1 MTFLQNRLT
10 GLVEPAQVITPIQQP
25 DVDCFIADWRPILD
39 ARIDELKRTGL
50 YTLAGVSQHNV
61 EDAHWTWPEKVKQR
75 TGQLQWE
82 SFALRCDGR
91 TQGVLYIDMLRRC
104 RLPSQQNLHMVYIDL
119 LATAPWNRRG
129 LTPHPQYRGVGEVLM
144 TEAIFHSN
152 DEGFGGR
159 IGLHSLP
166 TAEKFYRTQWG
177 MESLGPD
184 PDYYG
189 LTYFELTTERA
200 TEFMS
205 P

>member
-39 ARIDELKRTGL
+39 AKIDELKRTGL

-91 TQGVLYIDMLRRC
+91 TQGLLYIDMLRRC

-159 IGLHSLP
+159 VGLHSLP
-166 TAEKFYRTQWG
+166 TAEQFYRTQWG

>member
-10 GLVEPAQVITPIQQP
+10 GLVEPAQVITPIQQL

-91 TQGVLYIDMLRRC
+91 TQGLLYIDMLRRC

-166 TAEKFYRTQWG
+166 AAEKFYRTQWG

>member
-1 MTFLQNRLT
+1 
-10 GLVEPAQVITPIQQP
+10 
-25 DVDCFIADWRPILD
+25 
-39 ARIDELKRTGL
+39 
-50 YTLAGVSQHNV
+50 
-61 EDAHWTWPEKVKQR
+61 
-75 TGQLQWE
+75 
-82 SFALRCDGR
+82 
-91 TQGVLYIDMLRRC
+91 
-104 RLPSQQNLHMVYIDL
+104 
-119 LATAPWNRRG
+119 
-129 LTPHPQYRGVGEVLM
+129 M

-166 TAEKFYRTQWG
+166 AAEKFYRTQWG